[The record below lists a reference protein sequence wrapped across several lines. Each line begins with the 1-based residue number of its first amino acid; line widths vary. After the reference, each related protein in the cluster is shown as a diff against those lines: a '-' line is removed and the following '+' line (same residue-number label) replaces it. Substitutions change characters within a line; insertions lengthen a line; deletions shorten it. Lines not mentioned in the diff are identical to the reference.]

1 MKKKKLLPFSWL
13 PASWGL
19 TGKSRQ
25 RAEAEYYYNG
35 EDLERQLCQIEYN
48 SDDQA
53 DDLRRAELK
62 IDLKY
67 SKISQEEYDEKIA
80 VLEVKDTDEAELR
93 RLAVRLQHGKISTAE
108 HDKRVAEIKKEP
120 WVNVIGM
127 GVDPENVTQGFF
139 ELDWNDEFVKML
151 QDAGIQ
157 GTSDEDIV
165 NKWFNGVCKTV
176 LLQEG
181 ADLDYGLQ
189 QNTQPIERTDV
200 EIRRDRK
207 E

>member
-19 TGKSRQ
+19 SGKSRQ
-25 RAEAEYYYNG
+25 IAEAEYYYDG
-35 EDLERQLCQIEYN
+35 EDLERQLCQIEYS

-53 DDLRRAELK
+53 DELRQAQLK

-67 SKISQEEYDEKIA
+67 SKISRDEYDEKIA
-80 VLEVKDTDEAELR
+80 VLGAADEDDAELK
-93 RLAVRLQHGKISTAE
+93 LLSARLQHGKISQCDYE
-108 HDKRVAEIKKEP
+108 KRVAEIKKEP
-120 WVNVIGM
+120 WVNVTNM
-127 GVDPENVTQGFF
+127 GIDSENVTQGFF

-157 GTSDEDIV
+157 GTSDEDVV
-165 NKWFNGVCKTV
+165 NKWFNGVCRTI
-176 LLQEG
+176 LIQEG
-181 ADLDYGLQ
+181 ADQDYGLS
-189 QNTQPIERTDV
+189 P
-200 EIRRDRK
+200 K

>member
-62 IDLKY
+62 IDLEY